1 MYISEN
7 IADLRRQRG
16 WSQEQLAAELGVTR
30 QSVSKWESGTA
41 TPELE
46 KLIALAD
53 LFGVSLDY
61 LARESRPEA
70 SPPPTDLE
78 EQVKELSRY
87 VRGYSYDSPTRLWGL
102 PLVSIRLS
110 RHTFGRDSVAKGI
123 IAIGNVAVGVVA
135 LGCFSVGLLSVGAF
149 AVGVLALAALAF
161 GIVSLGALSV
171 GLLAFGTCAIG
182 IYSCGVAVIGRE
194 IAVGVSASGRT
205 AIGET
210 AVGTHV
216 LLWDS
221 GLTRGEAESFLLKY
235 HPNLWRPL
243 LRFFG
248 LCGSLIR

>member
-1 MYISEN
+1 MHISEN

-46 KLIALAD
+46 KLIVLAD

-61 LARESRPEA
+61 LAREAWPEMSR
-70 SPPPTDLE
+70 PTDLE

-87 VRGYSYDSPTRLWGL
+87 VRGYSYDSPTHLWGL

-110 RHTFGRDSVAKGI
+110 RHTLGRDSVARGI

-135 LGCFSVGLLSVGAF
+135 LGCFSIGFLSVGAF
-149 AVGVLALAALAF
+149 AVGVLALAALSL

-171 GLLAFGTCAIG
+171 GLLAFGTCAVG

-194 IAVGVSASGRT
+194 IAVGVAATGRT

-216 LLWDS
+216 LLWGS
-221 GLTRGEAESFLLKY
+221 GLTRGEVESFLLEH
-235 HPNLWRPL
+235 HPNLWPPL
-243 LRFFG
+243 LRFFS